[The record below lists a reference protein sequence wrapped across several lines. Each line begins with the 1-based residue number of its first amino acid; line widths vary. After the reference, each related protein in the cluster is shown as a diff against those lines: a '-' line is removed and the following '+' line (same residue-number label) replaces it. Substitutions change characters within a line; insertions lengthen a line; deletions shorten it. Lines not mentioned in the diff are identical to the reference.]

1 VVETAPSVSH
11 SLRCF
16 SDTIRR
22 TLAAPARR
30 DEDDRRAA
38 VARRAEQQL
47 PQMLAADR
55 VHAAGELVGDDHRP
69 SRHER
74 AGDGDAP
81 RLSAGERAGVVS

>member
-11 SLRCF
+11 ALRCF

-30 DEDDRRAA
+30 DEDDCRAA

-47 PQMLAADR
+47 PQMRAD
-55 VHAAGELVGDDHRP
+55 
-69 SRHER
+69 
-74 AGDGDAP
+74 
-81 RLSAGERAGVVS
+81 VVS